1 MKITGIEP
9 ILAGGRYLF
18 VKVHTDEGL
27 IGLGECGAWAYQE
40 ATVSVLKQM
49 EKMILGQD
57 PLRTEFI
64 WNALSRNL
72 HFRGSVTQSALSGI
86 DIALWDL
93 KGKYFQV
100 PCYELMGGK
109 VREKIKIYV
118 NARARDARGMAAEA
132 KKLADQG
139 FRSIRFS
146 IGHPKDEN
154 GRCGENFTSLVTRVE
169 GIMKAVREA
178 VGWNVDVAIECHRG
192 MRPAEAIEL
201 GRVLR
206 PYRPY
211 FYEDLIPDNLEAM
224 RQVIRGCD
232 IPVATG
238 ERFINP
244 AEFDSLMTTTDVRYI
259 RPDMCVS
266 GGLTAGKKIAAEAEV
281 RGVYVIPHNPLGPV
295 STAACLQLDACIP
308 NFEVQEYPMAN
319 GVCRLDKEMK
329 TPFHVENGY
338 IRLPE
343 GPGLG
348 IELIDDIDT
357 VFPFQGS
364 YGGINL
370 HEDGSVVDR

>member
-18 VKVHTDEGL
+18 VKVHTDGGL
-27 IGLGECGAWAYQE
+27 VGLGECGAWAYQE

-139 FRSIRFS
+139 FQSIDR
-146 IGHPKDEN
+146 K
-154 GRCGENFTSLVTRVE
+154 
-169 GIMKAVREA
+169 
-178 VGWNVDVAIECHRG
+178 
-192 MRPAEAIEL
+192 
-201 GRVLR
+201 
-206 PYRPY
+206 
-211 FYEDLIPDNLEAM
+211 
-224 RQVIRGCD
+224 
-232 IPVATG
+232 
-238 ERFINP
+238 
-244 AEFDSLMTTTDVRYI
+244 
-259 RPDMCVS
+259 
-266 GGLTAGKKIAAEAEV
+266 
-281 RGVYVIPHNPLGPV
+281 
-295 STAACLQLDACIP
+295 
-308 NFEVQEYPMAN
+308 
-319 GVCRLDKEMK
+319 
-329 TPFHVENGY
+329 
-338 IRLPE
+338 
-343 GPGLG
+343 
-348 IELIDDIDT
+348 
-357 VFPFQGS
+357 
-364 YGGINL
+364 
-370 HEDGSVVDR
+370 SVV